1 VVQHYNALMSGV
13 QKNSAPKGDVG
24 MTSGGAVG
32 QIVDA
37 RASRT
42 YQTAVLFG
50 LILGATL
57 IFTGVGLCIAGISGS
72 IEWVV
77 SAKGFGSRLANAS
90 PGVFFAVMGFLIV
103 IRYKPR
109 YKFSFSAT
117 QQTAPQGK
125 GKQKKAVV
133 IKIQGTGEMSALP
146 DPKDRRAR

>member
-1 VVQHYNALMSGV
+1 MSGAH
-13 QKNSAPKGDVG
+13 KNPGPNGDVA

-32 QIVDA
+32 QIVDS

-42 YQTAVLFG
+42 YQTGVLFG
-50 LILGATL
+50 LILGAAL

-77 SAKGFGSRLANAS
+77 SGKGFGSKLANAS

-103 IRYKPR
+103 IWYKPK
-109 YKFSFSAT
+109 YQFSFSAT

-125 GKQKKAVV
+125 GKQKKAAVS
-133 IKIQGTGEMSALP
+133 KIQGTGQMSALP
-146 DPKDRRAR
+146 DPKNGPAR